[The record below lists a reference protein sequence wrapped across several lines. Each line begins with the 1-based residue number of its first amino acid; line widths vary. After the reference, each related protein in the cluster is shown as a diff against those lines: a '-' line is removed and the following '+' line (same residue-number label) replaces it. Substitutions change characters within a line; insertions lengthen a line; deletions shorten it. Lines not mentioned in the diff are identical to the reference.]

1 MANKNKPAKML
12 MSDPPRPTPDPPNMP
27 YMTEFESASAIMDIL
42 KADQRETERRQE
54 AEALAQCA
62 TMRARMRNARS
73 KTLTGSLLE
82 ALGLGRP
89 NKQGGRATSINVPS
103 SSPKAHKTVHET
115 V

>member
-1 MANKNKPAKML
+1 MATKTSKPKTVG
-12 MSDPPRPTPDPPNMP
+12 SRIEGQFPTPVYPS
-27 YMTEFESASAIMDIL
+27 YMTESQSASAIMDIL

-62 TMRARMRNARS
+62 TMRARMKNARS

-89 NKQGGRATSINVPS
+89 TKQGGRATAVHVPS
-103 SSPKAHKTVHET
+103 DSPKAVKTA
-115 V
+115 

>member
-1 MANKNKPAKML
+1 MATKTSKPKTAN
-12 MSDPPRPTPDPPNMP
+12 STGTATSSYPS
-27 YMTEFESASAIMDIL
+27 YMTESQSASVIMDIL

-62 TMRARMRNARS
+62 TMRARMKNARS

-82 ALGLGRP
+82 ALGLGKP
-89 NKQGGRATSINVPS
+89 TKQGGRATTITVPS
-103 SSPKAHKTVHET
+103 SSSKVIKPTHET